1 MLGNL
6 SGGRQN
12 QRFDITPISLMP
24 AKPDIGCI
32 SAWFC
37 S

>member
-1 MLGNL
+1 VPAHL
-6 SGGRQN
+6 S
-12 QRFDITPISLMP
+12 DIYPNHPFYTKHDGLLP